1 MIAAWCG
8 HHHMK
13 PLQHSRDKLSG
24 GSRVGTWGPWSPL
37 FLNQT
42 EARRAKKNILETA
55 PPPPQ
60 LSAKGLD
67 LPLILCFAFQLNVL
81 CLIVPCFCVSVK
93 SFASVFLPHVAQ
105 AEEMILANSWRLLI
119 SWSASAHGPER
130 WKNGLNHERQQNL
143 TF

>member
-1 MIAAWCG
+1 MIYSVED
-8 HHHMK
+8 
-13 PLQHSRDKLSG
+13 PG
-24 GSRVGTWGPWSPL
+24 GDLGGPALPPPPL

-42 EARRAKKNILETA
+42 EARRAKKKYTA

-105 AEEMILANSWRLLI
+105 AEEMILANS
-119 SWSASAHGPER
+119 
-130 WKNGLNHERQQNL
+130 
-143 TF
+143 